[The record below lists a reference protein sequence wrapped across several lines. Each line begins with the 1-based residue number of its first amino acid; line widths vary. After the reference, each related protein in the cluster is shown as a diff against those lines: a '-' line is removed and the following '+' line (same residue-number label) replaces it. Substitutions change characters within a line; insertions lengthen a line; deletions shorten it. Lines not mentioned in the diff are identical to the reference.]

1 MQDVR
6 EISATTKPVV
16 AMAIGVPVLVFA
28 GYVACLILPVIAR
41 LVAVEVVR
49 AVTGA

>member
-1 MQDVR
+1 MQDVQ
-6 EISATTKPVV
+6 EISTAKPVV
-16 AMAIGVPVLVFA
+16 ALAIGVPFLVFA
-28 GYVACLILPVIAR
+28 GYIACLIIPVIAR